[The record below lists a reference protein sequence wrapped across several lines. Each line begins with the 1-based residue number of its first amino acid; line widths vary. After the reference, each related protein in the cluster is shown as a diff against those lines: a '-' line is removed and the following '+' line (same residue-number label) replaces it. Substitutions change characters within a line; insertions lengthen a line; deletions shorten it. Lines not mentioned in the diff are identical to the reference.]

1 MCPKSGDFSSSSA
14 AHYKPRTRNV
24 IIFITSTMQ
33 TNTLTHTAKEK
44 GDNCTGKKNM
54 VLAFP
59 IRKTRVRG
67 LCLFLTLT
75 SLINVNDFDC
85 WHIKRRPSLIII
97 NTKRTWDLCTP
108 ICRVNESRWPET
120 NTGCRGGPAAQGVGV
135 HNARYPAQ
143 IASFAAL
150 KIPLAANCPP

>member
-1 MCPKSGDFSSSSA
+1 MSQSWWLFLLFCCALQTTYKKCNYF
-14 AHYKPRTRNV
+14 HYINNADKHTHTHTHR
-24 IIFITSTMQ
+24 
-33 TNTLTHTAKEK
+33 HTAKDK
-44 GDNCTGKKNM
+44 GDNCTGEKNM

-120 NTGCRGGPAAQGVGV
+120 NTECRGGPAAQGVGGDP
-135 HNARYPAQ
+135 HKLRL
-143 IASFAAL
+143 SRH
-150 KIPLAANCPP
+150 